1 MILPPG
7 VRRARYVG
15 PLDHLRGETALLR
28 DYDDDTRVLAQF
40 DRLDPSL
47 VSAAGE
53 LLCYNWHPFRKDEF
67 EEI

>member
-1 MILPPG
+1 MHSPCE

-15 PLDHLRGETALLR
+15 PLAHLRGEAVLLR
-28 DYDDDTRVLAQF
+28 DYDDEEHVLAQF
-40 DRLDPSL
+40 DRLDALL

-53 LLCYNWHPFRKDEF
+53 PLYYNWHMFRKDEF